1 MTRPDP
7 TTRISASAF
16 RQLLSAAA
24 DAGLASIISASSVR
38 NPGDQVVIKI
48 TARELRALTE
58 WLVKVAESHATAPIV
73 ADGSKTGGSSTG
85 GSGSDNTSWMRDIT
99 DTVRVAPVGYE
110 TVNIPTQEK
119 GTTK

>member
-1 MTRPDP
+1 MTHPDP
-7 TTRISASAF
+7 TTRVSASAF

-38 NPGDQVVIKI
+38 NLGDQVFIKI

-58 WLVKVAESHATAPIV
+58 WFVKVAESHVTAPII
-73 ADGSKTGGSSTG
+73 ASSGNSGSTG
-85 GSGSDNTSWMRDIT
+85 SESDNASWMRDIT

-110 TVNIPTQEK
+110 TVNVPKQKK